1 MKQEILSEVKNFSNN
16 FDLVLTSGGIGPTH
30 DDVTFEG
37 VARWVKRQDKISDN
51 FCSRAFDDDVEHHP
65 KIVDLCKKW
74 FRKEDLTDP
83 CFKLALIP
91 RQVWF

>member
-1 MKQEILSEVKNFSNN
+1 MFLSEVKHFSNN

-37 VARWVKRQDKISDN
+37 VARWADDHLPVHVRPT
-51 FCSRAFDDDVEHHP
+51 RAFGDDVEHHP
-65 KIVDLCKKW
+65 RIVDLCKKW

-91 RQVWF
+91 KQVWILF